1 MIKIIKAGTR
11 KKIECADCGAL
22 LSYEEGDIKVVN
34 NPENGLVHYNTFI
47 ECPQCKNKIHITNMR
62 N

>member
-22 LSYEEGDIKVVN
+22 LSYEEEDIVVET
-34 NPENGLVHYNTFI
+34 NPENGWSDKRFI
-47 ECPQCKNKIHITNMR
+47 ECPQCKSKIVLMAIR
-62 N
+62 